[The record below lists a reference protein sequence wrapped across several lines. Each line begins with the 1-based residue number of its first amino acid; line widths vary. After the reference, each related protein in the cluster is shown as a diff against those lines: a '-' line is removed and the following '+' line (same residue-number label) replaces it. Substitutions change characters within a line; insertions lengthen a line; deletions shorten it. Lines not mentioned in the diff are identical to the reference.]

1 MSKQQFFTLKNKI
14 ILILLLLIAGPCIT
28 TWYMV
33 GYMTNT
39 IMRNEIKEK
48 LFGFARVLDYSLE
61 GTYNDVLQ
69 QQNMENASKEEKI
82 RVLNQE
88 LRSIT
93 ERVASACPG
102 LGIGYYSRELDAI
115 LTYGPES
122 ENRQSVGQAIGETHA
137 GRTVMS
143 SGQEMALEGNMVRG
157 SIMNA
162 MIPVIRNGTVIGYI
176 WANELTS
183 DIDEQINSVA
193 RTIYLILAASYLFT
207 LFLIF
212 IFGRGTIRDI
222 QKIISGVRE
231 INFDLTKTI
240 SGTEGELGAVS
251 KSINIFLESLRGII
265 GKIRAGMGQAES
277 DTIALHRM
285 MEKVKSAVLE
295 ITETAKAIKDMVI
308 EQNGS
313 TRQTS
318 SSLAAISQ
326 TLNRQNEAIN
336 TQVENINGNSATIET
351 MMHEIRLISEKVA
364 ANTARYGELNA
375 DVEAGRRK
383 LLTLKETVELLSN
396 QSNNVFEANQVIRVI
411 ASQTNLLAMN
421 AAIEAAHAGAAGSG
435 FAVVADEIRKLAE
448 DSGKQSV
455 IITENMKHLKT
466 FIGQAVSTTGAV
478 DASFDTIIA
487 SVNIVTANEQDMF
500 EETGR
505 QAANAAGIVKGL
517 ENLKS
522 ISKNIYD
529 NSKKIITENGIIH
542 NEMEKLSAITGKVM
556 DSSLVIVSATAK
568 ADTLVADS
576 MDVLQKNIANVTGV
590 KNTVA
595 VFKIEG

>member
-1 MSKQQFFTLKNKI
+1 MSKRPFFTLKSKI
-14 ILILLLLIAGPCIT
+14 ILILLLLMGGPCII
-28 TWYMV
+28 TWYMM
-33 GYMTNT
+33 GHITNT
-39 IMRNEIKEK
+39 LMLSEIKDK

-61 GTYNDVLQ
+61 GTYDDILR

-88 LRSIT
+88 LRNVT
-93 ERVASACPG
+93 EKIAEAYPG
-102 LGIGYYSRELDAI
+102 LGVGYYSRDLDAI

-122 ENRQSVGQAIGETHA
+122 ENRQSVGKAIDATHA

-143 SGQEMALEGNMVRG
+143 SGQEMAVQGIMVRG
-157 SIMNA
+157 NIMNA
-162 MIPVIRNGTVIGYI
+162 MVPIIRNGAVIGYI
-176 WANELTS
+176 WANQLTV
-183 DIDEQINSVA
+183 DIDNHKVA
-193 RTIYLILAASYLFT
+193 RTIYIILAASYMVI

-212 IFGRGTIRDI
+212 IFGRGTVRDLQRLI
-222 QKIISGVRE
+222 TGVRE
-231 INFDLTKTI
+231 MDFDLTKTI

-251 KSINIFLESLRGII
+251 KSINVFLESLRDMI
-265 GKIRAGMGQAES
+265 GKIRSGMGQAES
-277 DTIALHRM
+277 DTTALNLM
-285 MEKVKSAVLE
+285 MEKVKSAVME
-295 ITETAKAIKDMVI
+295 ITERAKTIKDTAI

-313 TRQTS
+313 ARQTS

-326 TLNRQNEAIN
+326 TLNLQNEAIN
-336 TQVENINGNSATIET
+336 TQVENINRNSVTIEA
-351 MMHEIRLISEKVA
+351 MMNEIRLISEKAA

-375 DVEAGRRK
+375 DVETGRHN

-448 DSGKQSV
+448 DAGKQSV

-466 FIGQAVSTTGAV
+466 FIEQAVNTTGTV
-478 DASFDTIIA
+478 NVSFDTIIA
-487 SVNIVTANEQDMF
+487 AVKIVTANEQDMF
-500 EETGR
+500 EETGK

-529 NSKKIITENGIIH
+529 NSQKIITENGIIH

-556 DSSLVIVSATAK
+556 DSSLVIASATAK
-568 ADTLVADS
+568 ADNLVADS
-576 MDVLQKNIANVTGV
+576 MGILQKNITNVIGV